1 KLYHIRHQ
9 EEEQQQFK
17 EPLLSQ
23 PPELLQISLENNAT
37 PFVDFPQVAT
47 LAPHQ
52 QQQQQQMTHH
62 TKLHNQ
68 PDLQLSRNLS
78 STYESFVEPPQS
90 GISSCLEKV
99 NGNTHS
105 KDHSHLPAMMW
116 QVLILCVV
124 HLSLTTIATLYGHVK
139 TALSQTAQQI
149 ARAVIAATTLPI
161 IQRRQKQQQQQ
172 KHETLSASESVT
184 PWPRPP
190 LPAGLSQTE
199 QSAAASSSPAI
210 AVNGEA
216 VASGGGSTTTS
227 SSIVTQNNAIHEK
240 IFHGKFPRPRKN
252 LMELKLHTQQE
263 QRHYQQQLSL
273 PLLTEHPQH
282 YQVDTNNNFITCTTS
297 NICNAGSNCSSSIN
311 TTTTVAATNTTTT
324 TSILTL
330 WQHCHRRYRPLQ
342 LLPLLTTK
350 GLNKYSWI
358 FLLIYLN
365 LSAK

>member
-1 KLYHIRHQ
+1 
-9 EEEQQQFK
+9 
-17 EPLLSQ
+17 
-23 PPELLQISLENNAT
+23 
-37 PFVDFPQVAT
+37 
-47 LAPHQ
+47 
-52 QQQQQQMTHH
+52 
-62 TKLHNQ
+62 
-68 PDLQLSRNLS
+68 
-78 STYESFVEPPQS
+78 
-90 GISSCLEKV
+90 
-99 NGNTHS
+99 
-105 KDHSHLPAMMW
+105 MMW

-199 QSAAASSSPAI
+199 QSAATS
-210 AVNGEA
+210 VNGEA
-216 VASGGGSTTTS
+216 VASDGGSTTTS

-252 LMELKLHTQQE
+252 LWEQQHH
-263 QRHYQQQLSL
+263 QHYQQQQQQLSL

-297 NICNAGSNCSSSIN
+297 NICNAGSNSSSSIN
-311 TTTTVAATNTTTT
+311 TTTTVAATNTTTTTT